1 MDQDPVF
8 LKVGI
13 YIFFMD
19 PSRHRRPDPK
29 PRFENLL
36 AKDDYEDINGIAANS
51 MAPEAN
57 RGRPLSASG
66 N

>member
-29 PRFENLL
+29 PRFKNLL
-36 AKDDYEDINGIAANS
+36 AKDDYDDFSANGI
-51 MAPEAN
+51 
-57 RGRPLSASG
+57 GSG
-66 N
+66 SFLDK